1 MEVKKLADITLNDVE
16 YLIKISL
23 ENDKIMI
30 ESKEKEGD
38 IPFCYKVYNTYEDFK
53 KINNIF
59 LNMSS
64 LDEIKLFLEEF
75 LSKKENIKPDFD
87 DEEEKMTLQ
96 INYKLGPLK
105 KNFIL
110 NLSKTILSEKK
121 MIEYLSK
128 QVKMLKKENSKLK
141 KIIESNNISL
151 DGKKDEYKE
160 SILISNDK
168 EFNLI
173 KSGIFNLNNK
183 NIKLKSLYVASKDGD
198 NPENFHFKCDG
209 QSPTVSIF
217 KTTKGYIFG
226 GYTDKSWDNK
236 SNALKT
242 DNSFLFSF
250 NIMKI
255 YPGKNGGNIYCSSAF
270 GPWFYDALGA
280 VDKNYLGN
288 KITKQFG
295 YNNIQITW
303 NDFEKDY
310 ELTGG
315 EKEYLLKEVEVLKV
329 EFF

>member
-1 MEVKKLADITLNDVE
+1 MEDKKLADITLNDVE
-16 YLIKISL
+16 YSIKISL
-23 ENDKIMI
+23 ETDKIMI
-30 ESKEKEGD
+30 VSKEKEGD

-75 LSKKENIKPDFD
+75 LSKKENIKPVFD
-87 DEEEKMTLQ
+87 DEEEKMILQ
-96 INYKLGPLK
+96 INYNLGPLK

-128 QVKMLKKENSKLK
+128 QVKMLKKENIKLK
-141 KIIESNNISL
+141 KIIQSNNISL
-151 DGKKDEYKE
+151 DGKKDDFKE
-160 SILISNDK
+160 SILITNDK

-173 KSGIFNLNNK
+173 KSGIFNLNNR

-198 NPENFHFKCDG
+198 NPENFHSKCDG

-217 KTTKGYIFG
+217 KTTKGDIFG
-226 GYTDKSWDNK
+226 GFTDKAWDNK

-255 YPGKNGGNIYCSSAF
+255 YPGKNGGNIYCCSEF
-270 GPWFYDALGA
+270 GPWFSDALGA

-288 KITKQFG
+288 QITKQFD
-295 YNNIQITW
+295 YNNVKITW
-303 NDFEKDY
+303 TDFEKDY

-315 EKEYLLKEVEVLKV
+315 EKEYILKEVEVLKV
-329 EFF
+329 EFI

>member
-1 MEVKKLADITLNDVE
+1 MEDKKIADITLNDIE
-16 YLIKISL
+16 YSIKISL
-23 ENDKIMI
+23 KNDKIMI

-75 LSKKENIKPDFD
+75 LSMKENIKPDFD
-87 DEEEKMTLQ
+87 DEEEKMILQ
-96 INYKLGPLK
+96 INYNLGPLK
-105 KNFIL
+105 KNFVL

-151 DGKKDEYKE
+151 DGKDEYKE
-160 SILISNDK
+160 SLLISNDK

-173 KSGIFNLNNK
+173 KSGIFNLNK
-183 NIKLKSLYVASKDGD
+183 RNIKLKSLYVASKDGD
-198 NPENFHFKCDG
+198 NPENFHSKCDG

-236 SNALKT
+236 SGHLKT

-255 YPGKNGGNIYCSSAF
+255 YPGKNGGEITCDSIF
-270 GPWFYDALGA
+270 GPWFFNALGA
-280 VDKNYLGN
+280 YKKNYLGN
-288 KITKQFG
+288 KITNQFD
-295 YNNIQITW
+295 YKSVKNSW

-315 EKEYLLKEVEVLKV
+315 YKEYLLNEVEVLKV
-329 EFF
+329 EFI

>member
-1 MEVKKLADITLNDVE
+1 MEDKKLADITLNDVD
-16 YLIKISL
+16 YSIKISL

-75 LSKKENIKPDFD
+75 LSKKENIKPAFD
-87 DEEEKMTLQ
+87 NEEEKMILQ
-96 INYKLGPLK
+96 INYNLGPLK

-128 QVKMLKKENSKLK
+128 QVKMLKKENIKLK

-173 KSGIFNLNNK
+173 KSGIFNLNNR

-198 NPENFHFKCDG
+198 NPENFHSKCDG

-217 KTTKGYIFG
+217 KTTKGDIFG
-226 GYTDKSWDNK
+226 GFTDKSWDNN
-236 SNALKT
+236 SGVLNT
-242 DNSFLFSF
+242 NNSFLFSL

-255 YPGKNGGNIYCSSAF
+255 YPGKNGGEITCNPDF
-270 GPWFYDALGA
+270 GPWFFNALGA
-280 VDKNYLGN
+280 KNKNYLGK
-288 KITKQFG
+288 KISG
-295 YNNIQITW
+295 QIEYKFVKNTW
-303 NDFEKDY
+303 NDFEKEY

-315 EKEYLLKEVEVLKV
+315 EKDYYLKEVEVLKV
-329 EFF
+329 EFI

>member
-1 MEVKKLADITLNDVE
+1 
-16 YLIKISL
+16 
-23 ENDKIMI
+23 
-30 ESKEKEGD
+30 
-38 IPFCYKVYNTYEDFK
+38 
-53 KINNIF
+53 
-59 LNMSS
+59 MSS

-87 DEEEKMTLQ
+87 DEEEKMILQ
-96 INYKLGPLK
+96 INYNLGPLK

-173 KSGIFNLNNK
+173 KSGIFNLNNR

-198 NPENFHFKCDG
+198 NPENFHSKCDG

-236 SNALKT
+236 SGPLKT
-242 DNSFLFSF
+242 NNSFLFSF

-255 YPGKNGGNIYCSSAF
+255 YPGKNGGEISCSYSH
-270 GPWFYDALGA
+270 GPWFYNALGA